1 MPEARGGRRP
11 RREPRPP
18 QTCPAGC
25 GQASP
30 AAWGGW
36 AGRRRE
42 GDRRLED
49 QAVTPDGLSL
59 LVDQTKF
66 YTGLGERHS
75 PAPGQGSWGA
85 REPRASDPVTP
96 AELSSISAREGRIE

>member
-1 MPEARGGRRP
+1 MPTADMPCWVLSGQPSSIGGRR
-11 RREPRPP
+11 
-18 QTCPAGC
+18 Q
-25 GQASP
+25 
-30 AAWGGW
+30 
-36 AGRRRE
+36 E

-49 QAVTPDGLSL
+49 QVVTPDGLSL

-75 PAPGQGSWGA
+75 PAPGQGFWGA